1 MYVNETTRGN
11 ITAEVLLDSINSKGV
26 RLTTLVVQI
35 PRIVLAEFNTHRKLS
50 RNSASSRAIPFEKMV
65 NNVIHNPFIPMA
77 VQKTHKGMQGT
88 EYIDEEA
95 YNEFKD
101 IWLSNLDD
109 AVAGAVCLNEQKVT
123 KQITNRLLEPFLYHK
138 ILVTSTSFDNFM
150 ALRNH
155 EAAEIHIA
163 EAALKL
169 TIAMNNSVPRYMNQW
184 GMHLPFII
192 DSEVQDYLNSEHY
205 QEVQTELEVL
215 QATHDFDQF
224 PLSDIY
230 LALISAGKCAKVSY
244 NNFDGIADHKAD
256 YSLAVKLIT
265 SGHWSP
271 MEHIGINTPT
281 INNITSNFCAS
292 WTQFRSLFKNQNLID
307 NRLRKY

>member
-1 MYVNETTRGN
+1 MYVNEQTRSN
-11 ITAEVLLDSINSKGV
+11 ITAEILLDSINSKGV
-26 RLTTLVVQI
+26 RLTTAIVQI

-65 NNVIHNPFIPMA
+65 NNVIANPFIPMA
-77 VQKTHKGMQGT
+77 VQKHHKGMQGT
-88 EYIDEEA
+88 EYMEEED
-95 YNEFKD
+95 YKQFKE
-101 IWLSNLDD
+101 IWMSNLDD
-109 AVAGAVCLNEQKVT
+109 AIAGAVTLNEGGVT

-138 ILVTSTSFDNFM
+138 ILVTSTSFDNFT

-169 TIAMNNSVPRYMNQW
+169 TDALNNSTPIYRNDW

-192 DSEVQDYLNSEHY
+192 DSEIQDYLNSEHF

-215 QATHDFDQF
+215 QVAHNFHQ
-224 PLSDIY
+224 LAISDLY
-230 LALISAGKCAKVSY
+230 LAMISAGKCAKVSY
-244 NNFDGIADHKAD
+244 NNFDGIADHKGD
-256 YSLAVKLIT
+256 YNLAIKLIT

-281 INNITSNFCAS
+281 INNITSNFCAP

-307 NRLRKY
+307 NRLKKY